1 MSEHGK
7 QRVQLG
13 DAIPLE
19 TLDAIAR
26 GAAIVE
32 LGVEVRARIDR
43 ARAAIDR
50 LAESGDRAPN
60 VYGVNTGFGALAE
73 TRIAADQIRA
83 LQRNLVRSHSCGVGP
98 LLPREAVRAMTF
110 LRAQTIALGN
120 SGARSVLVDLL
131 LGMLNR
137 GVHPSIPSQGSVGAS
152 GDLAP
157 LAHLALVLI
166 GEGFAEHGG
175 HVMPGRAAL
184 EAAGLQ
190 PIELQAKEGLAL
202 INGTQLITAIGALA
216 VVRGERL
223 CTNADLV
230 GAMSLE
236 ALKGSARPFDPRVQ
250 AVRPHPGQ
258 ARTAGNLRAL
268 LAESAIMESHADCG
282 KVQDPYSLRCMPQ
295 IHGATRDTLAWARQV
310 LEREIIASVDNP
322 LVFIDENGDAD
333 FVSGGNFHGQ
343 PLAIALDAA
352 CIAIA
357 ELASCAER
365 RIEQLVNPAMSSG
378 LPPFLAPRSGLDSGY
393 MMAQVTAA
401 ALVSENKILCH
412 PASVDSIPSSA
423 GKEDHVSMGSISA
436 RKCAQVAE
444 HVRIV
449 LAIEALVAGQGLDL
463 RAPLTPG
470 IGVRAAHHALR
481 EHVTTLV
488 EDRVLHHDI
497 EMACALIDRGVLV
510 AAAERAVGPLE

>member
-1 MSEHGK
+1 MEK
-7 QRVQLG
+7 QRVRLG

-26 GAAIVE
+26 GAAVVE
-32 LGVEVRARIDR
+32 LTDDVRARIDR
-43 ARAAIDR
+43 ARHAIDR
-50 LAESGDRAPN
+50 LAQRGDAAPN

-83 LQRNLVRSHSCGVGP
+83 LQRNLVRSHACGVGP

-120 SGARSVLVDLL
+120 SGARSLLVDLL

-137 GVHPSIPSQGSVGAS
+137 GVHPCIPSQGSVGAS

-166 GEGFAEHGG
+166 GEGEAEHGG
-175 HVMPGRAAL
+175 HLMSGRAAL
-184 EAAGLQ
+184 EAAGLR
-190 PIELQAKEGLAL
+190 PIELEAKEGLAV
-202 INGTQLITAIGALA
+202 INGTQLITAVGALA

-223 CTNADLV
+223 CTHADLV
-230 GAMSLE
+230 GSMSLE
-236 ALKGSARPFDPRVQ
+236 ALQGSMRPFDPRVQ

-258 ARTAGNLRAL
+258 ARSAANLRAL
-268 LAESAIMESHADCG
+268 LTGSGIMESHVHCG

-295 IHGATRDTLAWARQV
+295 IHGATRDALAWARAV
-310 LEREIIASVDNP
+310 LEREIVASVDNP
-322 LVFIDENGDAD
+322 LVFVDEMGEAD

-343 PLAIALDAA
+343 PLAIALDTAA
-352 CIAIA
+352 IAIA

-378 LPPFLAPRSGLDSGY
+378 LPPFLGPRSGLDSGF

-401 ALVSENKILCH
+401 ALVSENKVLCH

-436 RKCAQVAE
+436 RKCAQIAE
-444 HVRIV
+444 HVRTV
-449 LAIEALVAGQGLDL
+449 LAIEALVAAQGLDL
-463 RAPLTPG
+463 RLPLLPG
-470 IGVRAAHHALR
+470 IGVQAAHAAMR
-481 EHVTTLV
+481 EHVPTLT
-488 EDRVLHHDI
+488 EDRVLAHDI
-497 EMACALIDRGVLV
+497 RVACRLIDDGVLA
-510 AAAERAVGPLE
+510 AAAERACGALS